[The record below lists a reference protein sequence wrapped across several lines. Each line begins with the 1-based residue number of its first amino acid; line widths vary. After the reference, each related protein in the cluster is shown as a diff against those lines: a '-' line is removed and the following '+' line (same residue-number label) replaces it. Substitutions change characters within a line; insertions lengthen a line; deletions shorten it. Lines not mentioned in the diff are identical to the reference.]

1 MAYRSRSYSRSFFA
15 PDWFPP
21 GVKWL
26 LITNVGIFFAMYFAS
41 LAGVDIRSFTV
52 HLELQPASV
61 VIGAIWQLVTYGFL
75 HGGVQH
81 IFWNALSL
89 WMLGMM
95 IERAW
100 GTRRFLE
107 FYFSC
112 LIGAAI
118 FTVIGAFLLSSPGVT
133 YIGMSGAVFGLLVAF
148 GFVFKDQTVMF
159 SFVFPMKA
167 QYMAMIMGAVWLLMS
182 GPSGLLPHLGGLVSA
197 FIYMFYFQGK
207 KMPSFDLGYTVRQRY
222 KQWKIDRARKK
233 FQVYLRKND
242 PDRDRWVN

>member
-1 MAYRSRSYSRSFFA
+1 
-15 PDWFPP
+15 
-21 GVKWL
+21 VKWL
-26 LITNVGIFFAMYFAS
+26 LIANVSIFLVMFFAGLFGAD
-41 LAGVDIRSFTV
+41 LRAVTI

-61 VIGAIWQLVTYGFL
+61 VIGAIWQLITYGFL

-89 WMLGMM
+89 WMFGMM
-95 IERAW
+95 LERAW

-107 FYFSC
+107 FYFTC

-118 FTVIGAFLLSSPGVT
+118 FTVIGAYLFFFPAAT

-167 QYMAMIMGAVWLLMS
+167 QYMAMLMGALWFLMTLDTH
-182 GPSGLLPHLGGLVSA
+182 GGFLPHLGGMVVA
-197 FIYMFYFQGK
+197 FVYMYYFQGAK
-207 KMPSFDLGYTVRQRY
+207 VSSTRPALGELVRRRY
-222 KQWKIDRARKK
+222 KQWKIERARKK